1 MSNKTT
7 AAKTGTTI
15 PAASGPRVSGPDL
28 AAVLLAGGPST
39 RLGRPK
45 QLVRVDGESLVRR
58 TARLLLGLA
67 PASVTVVT
75 GCEATRVAGEL
86 EGLDV
91 RIVYN
96 RDWAQGMG
104 ASINAGVRSLR
115 EGADG
120 VLVTVC
126 DQWRVAQDDLD
137 RLAACWAVDISRICV
152 ANWKEGEAFV
162 SGPPVIFPR
171 KLIPEL
177 KSMQAARGARQLID
191 RYMDLVDYVEMENAA
206 FDLDRPEDLA
216 RL

>member
-1 MSNKTT
+1 MSNDTIEAETGTGNT
-7 AAKTGTTI
+7 AAS
-15 PAASGPRVSGPDL
+15 APDL

-45 QLVRVDGESLVRR
+45 QLVQVGGESLVRR
-58 TARLLLGLA
+58 TARLLLGLE

-75 GCEATRVAGEL
+75 GCEAARVTSEL
-86 EGLDV
+86 EGLAV
-91 RIVYN
+91 RVVYN

-104 ASINAGVRSLR
+104 ASINAGARSLR

-126 DQWRVAQDDLD
+126 DQWRVEQDDLN
-137 RLAACWAVDISRICV
+137 RLAACWSSDISRICV
-152 ANWKEGEAFV
+152 ANWKEGDAFV

-177 KSMQAARGARQLID
+177 KSMQPERGARQLVD
-191 RYMDLVDYVEMENAA
+191 RYMDLVEYVEIQNAA

-216 RL
+216 KL